1 MSLLLWSL
9 LRAAELR
16 PRRWV
21 VVYAILLSVLAFGGH
36 LSDLVVQVD
45 LVVGWVIWTLTL
57 GVDHGLSSS
66 ISPSLGD
73 ISAWIPLKRSG
84 Y

>member
-9 LRAAELR
+9 LRLSELR

-21 VVYAILLSVLAFGGH
+21 VVYVILLSVLALGGH
-36 LSDLVVQVD
+36 LSDLVEQVD
-45 LVVGWVIWTLTL
+45 LVVGWVIWALTL

-66 ISPSLGD
+66 ISPSLDD
-73 ISAWIPLKRSG
+73 ISAWIPPKRSG

>member
-9 LRAAELR
+9 LRLSELR